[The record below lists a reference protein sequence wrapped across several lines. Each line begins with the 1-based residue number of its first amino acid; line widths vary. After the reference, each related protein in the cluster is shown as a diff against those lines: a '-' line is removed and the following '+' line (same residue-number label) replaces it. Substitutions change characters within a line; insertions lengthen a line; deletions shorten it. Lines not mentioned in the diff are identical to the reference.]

1 MTMAEQKPGMAD
13 HGPGAAHEA
22 GHSHGAAHGTA
33 YGAASHPHGTMDTT
47 AQEKT
52 FAAFIRM
59 AMRAAVVIVGV
70 LIFMALAN
78 A

>member
-1 MTMAEQKPGMAD
+1 MAD
-13 HGPGAAHEA
+13 HK
-22 GHSHGAAHGTA
+22 HG
-33 YGAASHPHGTMDTT
+33 SMDTK

-52 FAAFIRM
+52 FAGFLRM
-59 AMRAAVVIVGV
+59 VTWGIVISIGV

>member
-1 MTMAEQKPGMAD
+1 MAEHK
-13 HGPGAAHEA
+13 HG
-22 GHSHGAAHGTA
+22 S
-33 YGAASHPHGTMDTT
+33 MDTT

-52 FAAFIRM
+52 FAGFIRM
-59 AMRAAVVIVGV
+59 VTWGAVISIAI